1 MFRIMRITGDSMSP
15 DYQDGDFVFL
25 MNLFRGRIKR
35 GDVIVFINQL
45 YGTLIKRVEK
55 ITDEGIYVLGTGENS
70 LDSRRLGPVNP
81 AAVQGKVIWH
91 IHRR

>member
-1 MFRIMRITGDSMSP
+1 MIRIMRITGDSMSP

>member
-1 MFRIMRITGDSMSP
+1 MRITGDSMSP